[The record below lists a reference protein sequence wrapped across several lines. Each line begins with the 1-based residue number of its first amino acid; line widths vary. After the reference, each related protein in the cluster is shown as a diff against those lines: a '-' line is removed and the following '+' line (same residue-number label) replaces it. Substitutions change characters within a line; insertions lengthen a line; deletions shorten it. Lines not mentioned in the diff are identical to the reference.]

1 MRKYLIIKESFSF
14 RGTNSDIYG
23 TKAEFRGTDSEF
35 LWDKNGVPRDKNGV
49 DMYMWDKFG
58 LQTGQ
63 IRNKR

>member
-1 MRKYLIIKESFSF
+1 MRKYLIIKESVLF
-14 RGTNSDIYG
+14 RGTNLEIYG

-35 LWDKNGVPRDKNGV
+35 FWDKNGISRDKNGV

-58 LQTGQ
+58 LHTGQ

>member
-1 MRKYLIIKESFSF
+1 MRKYLIIKESFLF

-35 LWDKNGVPRDKNGV
+35 LWDKNGISRDKIGV
-49 DMYMWDKFG
+49 DMYIWDIFG

-63 IRNKR
+63 IRNKQ

>member
-1 MRKYLIIKESFSF
+1 MRKYLIIKESVSF
-14 RGTNSDIYG
+14 RGTNSDTYG

-35 LWDKNGVPRDKNGV
+35 LWDKNGVPRVKNGV

-63 IRNKR
+63 IRNKQ